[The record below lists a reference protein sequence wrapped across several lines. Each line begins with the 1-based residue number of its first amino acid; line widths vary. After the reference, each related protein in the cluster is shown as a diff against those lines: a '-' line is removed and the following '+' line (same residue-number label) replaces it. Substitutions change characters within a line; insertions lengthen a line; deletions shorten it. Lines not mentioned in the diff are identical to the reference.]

1 MAKLLSGK
9 FNPIT
14 NVSCIHYAINLSP
27 FVVSDKVALR
37 NSNLVMGLYSHITIA
52 LSVKMTVPAIVSLTQ
67 ELMTTKQV
75 AASCVKKHV
84 ASLAQ
89 V

>member
-27 FVVSDKVALR
+27 FIVSDKVALR
-37 NSNLVMGLYSHITIA
+37 TAIWLWGLYSHIATA
-52 LSVKMTVPAIVSLTQ
+52 LSAENNCSSHCITDARTDDNTAYGYL
-67 ELMTTKQV
+67 L
-75 AASCVKKHV
+75 CKK
-84 ASLAQ
+84 ACD
-89 V
+89 